1 MDFVLPISSGRVQQQ
16 EQEQDQQGVLA
27 SAVFAYTVG

>member
-1 MDFVLPISSGRVQQQ
+1 MDFVLPISSGRVQ
-16 EQEQDQQGVLA
+16 EQEQQGVLA